1 MSIDYNKYSHIIYDP
16 DYLKALL
23 PLLEADFRDAFKT
36 VKKQYNLSGSREKV
50 LEQFKIIIKI
60 ADELSPYEPYVEKH
74 DDK

>member
-1 MSIDYNKYSHIIYDP
+1 MKRVQVYDP

-60 ADELSPYEPYVEKH
+60 ADELSRGQN
-74 DDK
+74 DK